1 METGGNCC
9 SIKSTPLKPIKMKLV
24 ENCPLT
30 STDGNTRTVEI
41 RNPTRNKLLNSL
53 QLIFFFSKL
62 AINSINKNGIH
73 RLFLSQVFCLVFHE
87 MCEMGHKKN
96 VNKKELNPI
105 ALKFE
110 I

>member
-1 METGGNCC
+1 MSSLKGKNSTESIPWNPIPMIPGVRWGGEGLKLVETGGNCC

-53 QLIFFFSKL
+53 QLIFFFK
-62 AINSINKNGIH
+62 AGD
-73 RLFLSQVFCLVFHE
+73 
-87 MCEMGHKKN
+87 
-96 VNKKELNPI
+96 
-105 ALKFE
+105 KFYK
-110 I
+110 